1 MDETQK
7 AKNKFNYK
15 KTLNTELTKFKNSKS
30 MIIITG
36 ELAAG
41 KTSYGK
47 KISKLLEIP
56 FFSKKIRCAS
66 SGFL

>member
-47 KISKLLEIP
+47 KIFKSTRNTI
-56 FFSKKIRCAS
+56 F
-66 SGFL
+66 